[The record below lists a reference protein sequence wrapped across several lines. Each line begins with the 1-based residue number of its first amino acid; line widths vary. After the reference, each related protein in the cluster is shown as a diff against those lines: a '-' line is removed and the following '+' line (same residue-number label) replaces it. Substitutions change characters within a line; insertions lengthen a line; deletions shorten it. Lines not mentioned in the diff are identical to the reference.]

1 MANYN
6 KFEFRNPYRIRLEDF
21 VNETVIERVVR
32 GLGQT
37 CSQSRDDYVALL
49 EDVNEGWSLS
59 SALNYIGL
67 GILAPAKASALTVH
81 VDDAK
86 DFAAL
91 YVACHGGDCRGNS
104 NELADLS
111 LVQLSFSVHTILPV
125 PINSSVST
133 WFLAHLKRKIKRARS
148 VPFYP

>member
-1 MANYN
+1 MN
-6 KFEFRNPYRIRLEDF
+6 D
-21 VNETVIERVVR
+21 TVIERVIR

-37 CSQSRDDYVALL
+37 CSQLRDDYVALL

-67 GILAPAKASALTVH
+67 GMLAPAKASTPTAH

-91 YVACHGGDCRGNS
+91 YVVSPSVGIRREILIIS
-104 NELADLS
+104 ADLS
-111 LVQLSFSVHTILPV
+111 LVLLSFSVHTISPV
-125 PINSSVST
+125 PTSSSVST
-133 WFLAHLKRKIKRARS
+133 
-148 VPFYP
+148 

>member
-1 MANYN
+1 M
-6 KFEFRNPYRIRLEDF
+6 EDF
-21 VNETVIERVVR
+21 VNETVIEKVVR

-37 CSQSRDDYVALL
+37 CSQLRDDYVALL

-67 GILAPAKASALTVH
+67 GILAPAKASVSTAH

-91 YVACHGGDCRGNS
+91 YVTNPPQIILQGILINS
-104 NELADLS
+104 VGLNPVL
-111 LVQLSFSVHTILPV
+111 LSFSVHTISPV
-125 PINSSVST
+125 PTSSSVST
-133 WFLAHLKRKIKRARS
+133 WCLALL
-148 VPFYP
+148 

>member
-21 VNETVIERVVR
+21 VNETVIEKVVR

-37 CSQSRDDYVALL
+37 CSQVRDDYVALL

-67 GILAPAKASALTVH
+67 GMLAPAKSATPTVQ
-81 VDDAK
+81 VENAK

-91 YVACHGGDCRGNS
+91 YVASHEGGDPW
-104 NELADLS
+104 E
-111 LVQLSFSVHTILPV
+111 F
-125 PINSSVST
+125 
-133 WFLAHLKRKIKRARS
+133 
-148 VPFYP
+148 